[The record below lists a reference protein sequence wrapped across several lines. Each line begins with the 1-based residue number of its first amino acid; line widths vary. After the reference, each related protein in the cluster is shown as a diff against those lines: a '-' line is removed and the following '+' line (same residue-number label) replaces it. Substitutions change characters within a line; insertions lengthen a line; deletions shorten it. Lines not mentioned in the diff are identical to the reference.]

1 MADNQ
6 LLTLDSLATDT
17 SNELMTL
24 DNLVDG
30 SSNQLMTLDNLT
42 DSSDQL
48 MTLDSLV
55 GGTTSQPIRSQDY
68 ADSTGNKWDIA
79 TDLLAAQAYDGLG
92 LIADIFGADETA
104 AEYRADADRYQKMA
118 ASRPKPSVSM
128 SVTEE
133 IPKIVDQFS
142 EGEILEG
149 ISNSAELVHSLMVGV
164 LPSLG
169 ASAGG
174 AAVGILAAP
183 VLGTVGVPAAL
194 TAAVGMMA
202 PGFLLS

>member
-6 LLTLDSLATDT
+6 LLTLDSLVTDT
-17 SNELMTL
+17 SNQLMTL

-30 SSNQLMTLDNLT
+30 SSDQLMTLDNLT

-55 GGTTSQPIRSQDY
+55 GGATSQPVRSQDY

-79 TDLLAAQAYDGLG
+79 LDQLKASGNDGLG
-92 LIADIFGADETA
+92 LIADIFGDDEA
-104 AEYRADADRYQKMA
+104 AAKYRATADRYQKLA

-133 IPKIVDQFS
+133 VPKIIDQFS
-142 EGEILEG
+142 EGEISQA
-149 ISNSAELVHSLMVGV
+149 IFDSAELAHSLIVGI

-169 ASAGG
+169 ATAAG
-174 AAVGILAAP
+174 AAVGALAAP
-183 VLGTVGVPAAL
+183 VLGVAGIPAAL
-194 TAAVGMMA
+194 TTAGGMMA
-202 PGFLLS
+202 AG